1 AGTAENLNPINYL
14 EHYKSDIKT
23 ARALASLYVNYEI
36 IEGLNLKSSINIDW
50 RDRTHDTFLPSFV
63 GRFRNPPP
71 QDAVGAHSGSTITN
85 WLNENTLSYNRT
97 FKQDHRVTLLLGYT
111 IQKEVINTESM
122 NGTGFPGDD
131 VTTLNAASIVT
142 GSTGIAEWSM
152 LSYLSR
158 INYAFRDRYLLTAT
172 LRRD

>member
-1 AGTAENLNPINYL
+1 
-14 EHYKSDIKT
+14 
-23 ARALASLYVNYEI
+23 
-36 IEGLNLKSSINIDW
+36 
-50 RDRTHDTFLPSFV
+50 
-63 GRFRNPPP
+63 
-71 QDAVGAHSGSTITN
+71 
-85 WLNENTLSYNRT
+85 TLSYNRT
-97 FKQDHRVTLLLGYT
+97 FNQDHRVTLLLGYT

-172 LRRD
+172 LRRDGSSRFGSNNKWGLFPSGSIGWRISQEEFMKNLTSVSDLKVRASYGLAGN